1 MLSLVKL
8 IHISKPHQEPRM
20 DCDLHYLSLTELA
33 AHLRAGALSPVAVTR
48 SQLDRIGALDGEL
61 RSYALVNA
69 ERAMAQ
75 AERAEQEMRAGRYRG
90 PLHGVPIAVK
100 DLFWTKGEAT
110 AGGMAIHRD
119 FRPRED
125 ATAVRRLVDAG
136 AVLLGKLQL
145 TEGAYSD
152 HHASVVSPRNPWR
165 RDLWPGISSSG
176 AGVALAAG
184 LCYGAIAS
192 DTGGSIRWPSAA
204 NGLTGLKPSWG
215 RVSRH
220 GSFELAATLDHVGP
234 MARSAEDVAVLLGA
248 IAGGDPADP
257 TAAWAPVPDYRAFA
271 GQGLRGLRVGMDPAW
286 NTEDVAPE
294 VRAVVLQ
301 GAETLRGLG
310 ADIVTVEV
318 PDVRQAVED
327 WAPHCAVEAA
337 VAHEPTYP
345 ARQADYGP
353 VLAAVIDRGRAMSAT
368 DFQKIRLRRMAL
380 RGRFQALLNRVDLLL
395 CPVHPF
401 APLTLDTVRTLGE
414 QPRLIASL
422 QRFTCPFN
430 LTGHP
435 TLSLPGG
442 MSGDGLP
449 VAFQMVAGDMA
460 EALLVRAG
468 AAFQRATAWH
478 RRHPGGLA

>member
-1 MLSLVKL
+1 MHTLT
-8 IHISKPHQEPRM
+8 
-20 DCDLHYLSLTELA
+20 LTELA
-33 AHLRAGALSPVAVTR
+33 AQLRSGAISPVEVTR
-48 SQLDRIGALDGEL
+48 AQLERIKALDGEL
-61 RSYALVNA
+61 RAYALVSGD
-69 ERAMAQ
+69 RAMAQ
-75 AERAEQEMRAGRYRG
+75 AETAEREMRAGHRRG
-90 PLHGVPIAVK
+90 TLHGVPIGVK
-100 DLFWTKGEAT
+100 DLFWTEDIPT

-119 FRPRED
+119 FLPRED
-125 ATAVRRLVDAG
+125 ATVVRRLREAG
-136 AVLLGKLQL
+136 AVVLGKLQL

-152 HHASVVSPRNPWR
+152 HHASVAPPRNPWR
-165 RDLWPGISSSG
+165 ADLWPGISSSG

-248 IAGGDPADP
+248 IAGADRADP
-257 TAAWAPVPDYRAFA
+257 TAAWAPVPDYRASA

-286 NTEDVAPE
+286 NADGVAAE
-294 VRAVVLQ
+294 VQAVVSQ
-301 GAETLRGLG
+301 AAEVLRDLG
-310 ADIVTVEV
+310 ADLVDVEA

-327 WAPHCAVEAA
+327 WAPLCAVEAA
-337 VAHEPTYP
+337 VAHEATYP
-345 ARQADYGP
+345 ARKADYGP
-353 VLAAVIDRGRAMSAT
+353 VLAAVIERGRALSAT
-368 DFQKIRLRRMAL
+368 DHQKIQQRRMAL
-380 RGRFQALLNRVDLLL
+380 RGRFAALFNTVDLLL

-414 QPRLIASL
+414 QPRLIAAL

-442 MSGDGLP
+442 MSHDGLP
-449 VAFQMVAGDMA
+449 IAFQLVAADMA
-460 EALLVRAG
+460 EACLIRAG

-478 RRHPGGLA
+478 RRHPEGLA